1 MLYLCC
7 TPKHLSIQTDMAVSF
22 RLVQR
27 KHKKNKQGESPIYLR
42 ITQDR
47 KSNYIS
53 TGVVVFPKQWNDEKE
68 RVRSSHPI
76 ADALNQ
82 RLSRLKIDA
91 QEQIHLGKSAEEAKK
106 ELAGVGGDFV
116 RFANERIRGFKDEGK
131 VWQAKKLQTT
141 LLKCQAV
148 WGKQIAWSK
157 ITPKAIDELNSYM
170 RTVKGN
176 GVNTRRNDLQRVKR
190 LFKHAIRQGEV
201 NANDDPFIVYQMEK
215 KQKTR
220 KRKLS
225 PQEIKMIEDVEL
237 SGFEAVARDTFLF
250 AYYGGGIRWGD
261 VCVLRKNNIREGRLI
276 YTTAKNKKALSI
288 PLPPQAL
295 GIIGQYGPKEGDNPL
310 LFPLLE
316 ETDFAS
322 EGRLKGRISSRN
334 AQANSSLKKIALKA
348 GVDPDGLATHI
359 ARHSFADLARRVS
372 GGNIHA
378 IMQTLGHSDVS
389 ITQMYLESLDLDAVD
404 QLADQV
410 WGNI

>member
-1 MLYLCC
+1 
-7 TPKHLSIQTDMAVSF
+7 MAVSF

-170 RTVKGN
+170 RTAKGN

-237 SGFEAVARDTFLF
+237 SGFEAVARDTFLPSARHVAASLSTSSSCDRPVATF
-250 AYYGGGIRWGD
+250 PSAIPELLVCAGRRGGSARRSVLPDSLDYAPGGIRQRMAGLPECPGFW
-261 VCVLRKNNIREGRLI
+261 VETRR
-276 YTTAKNKKALSI
+276 TA
-288 PLPPQAL
+288 
-295 GIIGQYGPKEGDNPL
+295 
-310 LFPLLE
+310 
-316 ETDFAS
+316 T
-322 EGRLKGRISSRN
+322 
-334 AQANSSLKKIALKA
+334 
-348 GVDPDGLATHI
+348 
-359 ARHSFADLARRVS
+359 AD
-372 GGNIHA
+372 
-378 IMQTLGHSDVS
+378 
-389 ITQMYLESLDLDAVD
+389 
-404 QLADQV
+404 
-410 WGNI
+410 